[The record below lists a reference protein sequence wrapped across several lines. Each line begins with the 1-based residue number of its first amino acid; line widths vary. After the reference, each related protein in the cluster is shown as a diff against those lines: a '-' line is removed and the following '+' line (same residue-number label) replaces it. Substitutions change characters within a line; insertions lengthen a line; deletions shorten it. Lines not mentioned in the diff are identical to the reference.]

1 MHNKI
6 VIAVMILVGSCAYHS
21 TRAATVTTTEDE
33 TEGQLQEITVTA
45 QRREENQQRVPIEIH
60 AVDASTAIAM
70 GIDDTQDLGKLVPG
84 LTYMRNTTNGLIF
97 LRGVG
102 APTGAPGTE
111 SPIAT
116 YMDGVYIASM
126 SGNMLS
132 LGGIERVEVDN
143 GPQGTLFG
151 RNALGGAIQI
161 ITKDPQSHPSF
172 DGYVGYGNYGT
183 TDVSLYGT
191 TPVTDTVA
199 VSAAFD
205 DTHQQDGWGT
215 NLYNGD
221 PSYRPENLDARV
233 KVLWTPDDKT
243 RLSAWFYFDRLTDS
257 AGAATSFLHGSVGG
271 DGISTAQP
279 NFYNV
284 DENLQSEYT
293 NWEYVGSVK
302 GEHEFSWARLIS
314 ISGYNY
320 LRSIDLIDLD
330 AVPIS
335 ISEQNPNRLYSEA
348 YTQELQLASLPS
360 SPITWIGGLF
370 YYYNVS
376 GVDPA
381 RVLGTGVHSVCGP
394 TCTYYDINTRPLTH
408 SAAGY
413 AQATAPI
420 TQRLRLTGGVR
431 FTRDIRHVVGEY
443 DASTGVAYGAGDQE
457 KGWSNVSY
465 RGALDFDITESI
477 LAYASFSTGF
487 NSGYF
492 NGGAPAQ
499 PAVNPAKIGDAEVGI
514 KSEFLNR
521 RARVNVSGFHYD
533 YDNIVLKQV
542 QSFGTILLLN
552 AAKAEL
558 YGADVSFDFVPTN
571 RLTFHGAFETLHSEF
586 TSFPGAPLTVQL
598 PNGRNQTIVGNLTG
612 QQLFLAPAFT
622 GSVGA
627 EYSMPSA
634 IGTFL
639 LASSY
644 QYNGGFNWNGTANA
658 DGTPNGRIREHS
670 YDLLNTSL
678 MWTSLDGR
686 WSLRGWGKNITS
698 TKYHAFVQT
707 NANGDT
713 YSPGPP
719 ATYGITFGMHF

>member
-1 MHNKI
+1 MQHKRLF
-6 VIAVMILVGSCAYHS
+6 AALILAGSFACQG
-21 TRAATVTTTEDE
+21 TRADTVSTTADE
-33 TEGQLQEITVTA
+33 PEAQLQEITVTA

-60 AVDASTAIAM
+60 ALDAATAQAM
-70 GIDDTQDLGKLVPG
+70 GIQDTQDLGKLVPG
-84 LTYMRNTTNGLIF
+84 LTYMRNTTNGLVY

-111 SPIAT
+111 SPVAT

-161 ITKDPQSHPSF
+161 ITKNPQSQPTF

-183 TDVSLYGT
+183 ANVGFYAATALT
-191 TPVTDTVA
+191 NTLN
-199 VSAAFD
+199 VSASFD
-205 DTHQQDGWGT
+205 DTHQEDGWGT

-221 PSYRPENLDARV
+221 PSYRPEEIDGRV
-233 KVLWTPDDKT
+233 KALWTPDDKT
-243 RLSAWFYFDRLTDS
+243 RVSAWVFFDRLTDS
-257 AGAATSFLHGSVGG
+257 AGAATSFLPGSVGG
-271 DGISTAQP
+271 DGVSTAQP
-279 NFYNV
+279 DFYNV
-284 DENLQSEYT
+284 NENLQSEY
-293 NWEYVGSVK
+293 NNREFVASIK
-302 GEHEFSWARLIS
+302 ADHEFSWARLTS

-320 LRSIDLIDLD
+320 MRSIDLIDLD
-330 AVPIS
+330 AVTLS
-335 ISEQNPNRLYSEA
+335 ISEQNPNRLYA
-348 YTQELQLASLPS
+348 KTYTQELQLASLPS
-360 SPITWIGGLF
+360 SPVTWIAGFF

-381 RVLGTGVHSVCGP
+381 RVLGSGIHSVCGP
-394 TCTYYDINTRPLTH
+394 ACAYYDIDTRPLTH
-408 SAAGY
+408 STAGY
-413 AQATAPI
+413 TQATVPI
-420 TQRLRLTGGVR
+420 VDRLRLTGGVR
-431 FTRDIRHVVGEY
+431 FTRDIRHIEGGFH
-443 DASTGVAYGAGDQE
+443 ANTGTVYGYGNQE

-465 RGALDFDITESI
+465 RAALDYDITDSI
-477 LAYASFSTGF
+477 LAYTSFSTGF

-492 NGGAPAQ
+492 NGGAPSQ

-514 KSEFLNR
+514 KTEFLNH

-552 AAKAEL
+552 AAKGEL
-558 YGADVSFDFVPTN
+558 YGADVSFDFVPTSH
-571 RLTFHGAFETLHSEF
+571 LTFHGAFEALHSEF
-586 TSFPGAPLTVQL
+586 ISFPGAPLTVRL
-598 PNGRNQTIVGNLTG
+598 ANGRNQTIVGNLTG
-612 QQLFLAPAFT
+612 QQMFLAPAFT
-622 GSVGA
+622 GSLGA
-627 EYSMPSA
+627 EYSIPSTV
-634 IGTFL
+634 GEFL

-644 QYNGGFNWNGTANA
+644 QYNGGFNWNGTADA

-670 YDLLNTSL
+670 YDLLNASL
-678 MWTSLDGR
+678 AWTSLNGR
-686 WSLRGWGKNITS
+686 WSIRGWGKNITS
-698 TKYHAFVQT
+698 TRYHAFVQT

-719 ATYGITFGMHF
+719 ATYGITFSTHF

>member
-1 MHNKI
+1 MQNKR
-6 VIAVMILVGSCAYHS
+6 VLVAMILASSS
-21 TRAATVTTTEDE
+21 TCLTARAASEPVTADE
-33 TEGQLQEITVTA
+33 GEAQLQEITVTA
-45 QRREENQQRVPIEIH
+45 QRREQNQQKVPIEIH
-60 AVDASTAIAM
+60 AVNASTAIAM

-84 LTYMRNTTNGLIF
+84 LTYMRNTTNGLVF

-132 LGGIERVEVDN
+132 LGGIDRVEVDN

-161 ITKDPQSHPSF
+161 ITKDPLSRPSF
-172 DGYVGYGNYGT
+172 DGYVGYANYGT

-191 TPVTDTVA
+191 TPITNTLA

-205 DTHQQDGWGT
+205 DTHQEDGWGT
-215 NLYNGD
+215 NLATGG

-233 KVLWTPDDKT
+233 KALWTPDDQT
-243 RLSAWFYFDRLTDS
+243 RISAWVYYARLQDS
-257 AGAATSFLHGSVGG
+257 AGAATSFLPGSVGG

-284 DENLQSEYT
+284 NENLQSEYT
-293 NWEYVGSVK
+293 NEEYVASLK
-302 GEHEFSWARLIS
+302 GEHDFSWARFTS
-314 ISGYNY
+314 ITGYNY
-320 LRSIDLIDLD
+320 LRSVDLIDLD
-330 AVPIS
+330 AVTLS
-335 ISEQNPNRLYSEA
+335 ISEQNPNRLYA
-348 YTQELQLASLPS
+348 KTYTQELQLASEPS

-381 RVLGTGVHSVCGP
+381 RVLGAGVHSLCGP

-408 SAAGY
+408 SVAGY

-420 TQRLRLTGGVR
+420 TQRLRLTAGVR
-431 FTRDIRHVVGEY
+431 FTRDIRHIQGEY
-443 DASTGVAYGAGDQE
+443 DADTGAVYGAGNQE

-465 RGALDFDITESI
+465 RTALDFDITESI

-521 RARVNVSGFHYD
+521 RARLNVSGFHYD
-533 YDNIVLKQV
+533 YENIVLKQV

-552 AAKAEL
+552 AAKGEM

-571 RLTFHGAFETLHSEF
+571 HLTFHGALEALHTDF
-586 TSFPGAPLTVQL
+586 ISFPGAPLTVQL
-598 PNGRNQTIVGNLTG
+598 PNGRNKTIVGNLTG
-612 QQLFLAPAFT
+612 QRLFLAPAFT

-670 YDLLNTSL
+670 YNLLNTSL
-678 MWTSLDGR
+678 MWTSLNSR
-686 WSLRGWGKNITS
+686 WSIRGWGKNITS
-698 TKYHAFVQT
+698 TKYHAFAQT

-719 ATYGITFGMHF
+719 ATYGVTFGMHF

>member
-1 MHNKI
+1 MHNKLTLAV
-6 VIAVMILVGSCAYHS
+6 VILAASCACHS
-21 TRAATVTTTEDE
+21 TRAATVTTAEDE

-60 AVDASTAIAM
+60 AVDASTALAM

-161 ITKDPQSHPSF
+161 ITKDPRSHPSF

-191 TPVTDTVA
+191 TPVTDTLA

-233 KVLWTPDDKT
+233 KALWTPDDKT
-243 RLSAWFYFDRLTDS
+243 RISAWFYFDRLTDS
-257 AGAATSFLHGSVGG
+257 SGAATSFLHGSVGG

-279 NFYNV
+279 DFYNV
-284 DENLQSEYT
+284 NENLQSEYT
-293 NWEYVGSVK
+293 NREYVASVK
-302 GEHEFSWARLIS
+302 GEHEFSWARFTS

-335 ISEQNPNRLYSEA
+335 ISEQNPNRLFSEA

-558 YGADVSFDFVPTN
+558 YGADVTFDFVPTN

-612 QQLFLAPAFT
+612 QQLFIAPAFT

-627 EYSMPSA
+627 EYSMPSPV
-634 IGTFL
+634 GTFVF
-639 LASSY
+639 ASSY

>member
-6 VIAVMILVGSCAYHS
+6 VLAVLILAGTGAYHS
-21 TRAATVTTTEDE
+21 TRAATVSTTEDE

-60 AVDASTAIAM
+60 AVDASTALAM

-84 LTYMRNTTNGLIF
+84 LTYMRNTTNGLVF

-132 LGGIERVEVDN
+132 LGGIQRVEVDN

-243 RLSAWFYFDRLTDS
+243 RVSAWFYFDRLTDS

-420 TQRLRLTGGVR
+420 TQRLRFTGGVR

-465 RGALDFDITESI
+465 RGAFDFDITESI

-514 KSEFLNR
+514 KSEFLDR

-612 QQLFLAPAFT
+612 QQLFIAPAFT

-627 EYSMPSA
+627 EYSMPST